1 MTKICNKAAQHF
13 YRAVSKVFD
22 RVKSVA
28 LWSANIRKLA
38 KDHKGYG
45 SAATYKLKKSPLN
58 VVHVYLQYFNK
69 LSQYKTCH
77 TFYFFAV
84 KKNPL
89 EHIKNQRNQQ
99 NCKKIKLMSL
109 HHSHGK
115 VGLFSSMPLSTVFQ
129 LCRGGQ
135 FYWWRKLEY
144 LEKTI
149 TWKRRLTEL
158 LPILEYIKF
167 GHPLT

>member
-1 MTKICNKAAQHF
+1 MFDRSRTRFHDKNLQQSGATFSQA
-13 YRAVSKVFD
+13 FD

-84 KKNPL
+84 KKIHLN
-89 EHIKNQRNQQ
+89 I
-99 NCKKIKLMSL
+99 
-109 HHSHGK
+109 
-115 VGLFSSMPLSTVFQ
+115 
-129 LCRGGQ
+129 
-135 FYWWRKLEY
+135 
-144 LEKTI
+144 
-149 TWKRRLTEL
+149 
-158 LPILEYIKF
+158 
-167 GHPLT
+167 